1 MKTSIDQT
9 LEEERL
15 TFTRSIEKCT
25 CTASPLLTFLRKFL
39 IKLTTYKS
47 SEGWHTTNYVCIL
60 VVLAIFILTPRIAH
74 SVTFVDVTHTV
85 GIQFQHSSGT
95 RSSLLP
101 EDMGSGAGFA
111 DIDNDDDLDLYIVN
125 IPGAFNGMSSKKSG
139 NLPANV
145 LYRNNGDGTFTDITN
160 TAKVG
165 DTGYG
170 MGCVFADYNSDGNVD
185 LYVTNYGENVLYRNN
200 GDSTFTDV
208 TKSAAVGCPLWST
221 GAAFADYDGDND
233 LDLYVCNYVNYDLEK
248 FQQKKE
254 ESLQSGK
261 LVPNAL
267 NPTVFEPQDNVFY
280 RNNGDGTFTDITAEA
295 GVSAHGGRSMQAI
308 FSDFD
313 NDNDLDLY
321 VANDT
326 SENHIYRNDRNDTF
340 TDVSADSWAA
350 DFRGSMG
357 LAAGDY
363 DEDGDIDLFI
373 SHWIDQE
380 YVLYRNLLQENK
392 STENNNP
399 KRIRFVD
406 ESYSAMLA
414 EVTLKEI
421 GWGTALFD
429 YDNDGDLDI
438 FVANGSTF
446 QKLDQPET
454 LIPQHNQLFR
464 NAGDGT
470 FRDVSKI
477 TRIASLP
484 AQVSRGAACGDYDN
498 DGDVDIFIV
507 NNYGKAT
514 LLQNNAT
521 DISNS
526 NNWLHVKLVSTNE
539 NRNAIGAKIKLKTSD
554 STQIREISAGESYMS
569 ANSFTAEF
577 GLGKATQIQMLQVIW
592 SNGKAQTLQDIS
604 VNQKIKIT
612 QKP

>member
-1 MKTSIDQT
+1 MMTSIGQT
-9 LEEERL
+9 TEEVNPEFTTLVERFRHL
-15 TFTRSIEKCT
+15 VLHLLIFVRKILKKVKQYKIVDRWRIKNYMCSI
-25 CTASPLLTFLRKFL
+25 AALIVLL
-39 IKLTTYKS
+39 IPV
-47 SEGWHTTNYVCIL
+47 TTN
-60 VVLAIFILTPRIAH
+60 AA
-74 SVTFVDVTHTV
+74 TFVDVTNAAD
-85 GIQFQHSSGT
+85 IDFQHSNGT

-111 DIDNDDDLDLYIVN
+111 DIDNDGDLDLYIVN
-125 IPGAFNGMSSKKSG
+125 IPGAFKGMSSKKSATQS
-139 NLPANV
+139 ANM
-145 LYRNNGDGTFTDITN
+145 LYRNNGNGTFTDITDSAN
-160 TAKVG
+160 VG

-170 MGCVFADYNSDGNVD
+170 MGCVFADYNGDGNVD
-185 LYVTNYGENVLYRNN
+185 LYVTNYGENVLYHNN

-208 TKSAAVGCPLWST
+208 TKTAGVGCPLWST

-248 FQQKKE
+248 FQQKKA
-254 ESLQSGK
+254 ESEQFGK

-267 NPTVFEPQDNVFY
+267 NPVVFEPQDNVFY

-295 GVSAHGGRSMQAI
+295 GVAAPSGRSMQAI

-326 SENHIYRNDRNDTF
+326 SENHIFRNDGNGTF

-363 DEDGDIDLFI
+363 DADGDIDLFI

-380 YVLYRNLLQENK
+380 YVLYRNLLREDK
-392 STENNNP
+392 TAETP
-399 KRIRFVD
+399 ATKRIRFVD

-421 GWGTALFD
+421 GWGTSLFD

-446 QKLDQPET
+446 QKLDQPES
-454 LIPQHNQLFR
+454 LIPQPDQLFR
-464 NAGDGT
+464 NEDDGT
-470 FRDVSKI
+470 FSDVSKS
-477 TRIASLP
+477 TGIANLP
-484 AQVSRGAACGDYDN
+484 PRVSRGAAFGDYDN

-507 NNYGKAT
+507 NNYAKPI
-514 LLQNNAT
+514 LWRNSAT
-521 DISNS
+521 DLKNS
-526 NNWLHVKLVSTNE
+526 NNWLHVKLIGTNE
-539 NRNAIGAKIKLKTSD
+539 NRSAVGAKILLKTSET
-554 STQIREISAGESYMS
+554 TQIREIYAGESYMS
-569 ANSFTAEF
+569 ANSFIAEF

-592 SNGKAQTLQDIS
+592 SNGKTQTLEDVS
-604 VNQKIKIT
+604 VNQLIRIT
-612 QKP
+612 QRP

>member
-1 MKTSIDQT
+1 M
-9 LEEERL
+9 R
-15 TFTRSIEKCT
+15 TFVGP
-25 CTASPLLTFLRKFL
+25 TAKDWHIPNYVLCFVVLMF
-39 IKLTTYKS
+39 ITTYS
-47 SEGWHTTNYVCIL
+47 H
-60 VVLAIFILTPRIAH
+60 AQ
-74 SVTFVDVTHTV
+74 SVTFVDVTHEA
-85 GIQFQHSSGT
+85 GIRFQHSKGV

-111 DIDNDDDLDLYIVN
+111 DIDNDGDLDLYIVN
-125 IPGAFNGMSSKKSG
+125 IPGPFKIKPSNKPNITLA
-139 NLPANV
+139 ANV
-145 LYRNNGDGTFTDITN
+145 LYRNEGNGIFTDVTDA
-160 TAKVG
+160 AKVG
-165 DTGYG
+165 DTGNG
-170 MGCVFADYNSDGNVD
+170 MGCVFADYNGDGNVD

-200 GDSTFTDV
+200 GDGTFTDV
-208 TKSAAVGCPLWST
+208 TKTAGVECPLWST

-233 LDLYVCNYVNYDLEK
+233 LDLYVCNYVDYDLEK
-248 FQQKKE
+248 FKQQKE

-267 NPTVFEPQDNVFY
+267 NPTVFEPQDNVLY

-295 GVSAHGGRSMQAI
+295 GGRCTRGQKYASH

-313 NDNDLDLY
+313 NDNDMDLY

-326 SENHIYRNDRNDTF
+326 SENHIFRNEGNGTF
-340 TDVSADSWAA
+340 TDVSAESWAA

-363 DEDGDIDLFI
+363 DTDGDIDLFI

-392 STENNNP
+392 ETE
-399 KRIRFVD
+399 KHIRFVD

-421 GWGTALFD
+421 GWGTSLFD

-446 QKLDQPET
+446 QKLEQPEV

-464 NAGDGT
+464 NDGDGT
-470 FRDVSKI
+470 FSDVSKN
-477 TRIASLP
+477 TGIANLP
-484 AQVSRGAACGDYDN
+484 ARVSRGTAFGDYDN

-507 NNYGKAT
+507 NNYDRPT
-514 LLQNNAT
+514 LLRNNAI
-521 DISNS
+521 DLSNS
-526 NNWLHVKLVSTNE
+526 NNWLHVKLVGANP
-539 NRNAIGAKIKLKTSD
+539 NRNAIGAKILLKTEET
-554 STQIREISAGESYMS
+554 TQGREIYAGESYMS
-569 ANSFTAEF
+569 ANSFIAEF
-577 GLGKATQIQMLQVIW
+577 GLGKALQVKILQITWPNGKTQMLE
-592 SNGKAQTLQDIS
+592 NIS
-604 VNQKIKIT
+604 VNQKIEIT